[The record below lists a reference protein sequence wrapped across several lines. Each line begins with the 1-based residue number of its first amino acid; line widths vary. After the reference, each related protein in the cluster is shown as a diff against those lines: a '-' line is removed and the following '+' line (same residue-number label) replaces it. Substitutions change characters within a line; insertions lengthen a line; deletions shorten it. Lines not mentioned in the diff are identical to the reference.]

1 MCIISPPRTTR
12 AVLGVWTRVAAT
24 VPSTEAAS
32 YVSRQRHTSCAFSKL
47 IARCYPFRK
56 RSIMELPG
64 PELAHERIDE
74 QCRKV
79 LESIAAPRRTR
90 DLNERARTREHKP

>member
-32 YVSRQRHTSCAFSKL
+32 HDSRQRHTSCAFNKL
-47 IARCYPFRK
+47 IARCDSEK
-56 RSIMELPG
+56 EASWKLPG

>member
-1 MCIISPPRTTR
+1 
-12 AVLGVWTRVAAT
+12 
-24 VPSTEAAS
+24 
-32 YVSRQRHTSCAFSKL
+32 
-47 IARCYPFRK
+47 
-56 RSIMELPG
+56 MELPG